1 MIWFLIVLVVII
13 ALGFSTFIIFLI
25 VKFIRWFFSPPKS
38 IPIVNANPNI
48 NEITS
53 SDKFKQFCSKRT
65 EYWNKI
71 IKEQKS
77 TGVFDESK
85 KIYEKG
91 EYRGIKYSIV
101 SNSVSNIDNENS
113 EADLLIQM
121 IIFSQL

>member
-1 MIWFLIVLVVII
+1 MVALIIFILII
-13 ALGFSTFIIFLI
+13 ALGFCVFIIFLI
-25 VKFIRWFFSPPKS
+25 VKFLKWVFSPPKS
-38 IPIVNANPNI
+38 APIVNANPNI

-53 SDKFKQFCSKRT
+53 SDKFKQFCSNRI

-91 EYRGIKYSIV
+91 EYKGIKYSIV
-101 SNSVSNIDNENS
+101 SNFVSNIDNENS

>member
-1 MIWFLIVLVVII
+1 MIWFLIVLVII
-13 ALGFSTFIIFLI
+13 ALGFCVFIIFLI
-25 VKFIRWFFSPPKS
+25 VKFLKWVFSSPKS
-38 IPIVNANPNI
+38 APVVNANPNI
-48 NEITS
+48 NEITN
-53 SDKFKQFCSKRT
+53 SDEFKQFSSNRI

>member
-1 MIWFLIVLVVII
+1 MVALIIFILII
-13 ALGFSTFIIFLI
+13 ALSFCVFIIFLI
-25 VKFIRWFFSPPKS
+25 VKFLRWFFSPPKS
-38 IPIVNANPNI
+38 APIVNTNPNI

-53 SDKFKQFCSKRT
+53 SDKFKQFCSNRI

-91 EYRGIKYSIV
+91 EYKGIKYNIVNNSGSSI
-101 SNSVSNIDNENS
+101 DDENS

>member
-1 MIWFLIVLVVII
+1 MIWFLIVLVII
-13 ALGFSTFIIFLI
+13 ALGFCVFIIFLI
-25 VKFIRWFFSPPKS
+25 VKFLKWVFSSPKS
-38 IPIVNANPNI
+38 TPVANANPNI
-48 NEITS
+48 NEITN
-53 SDKFKQFCSKRT
+53 SDEFKQFSSNRIK
-65 EYWNKI
+65 YWNKI

-101 SNSVSNIDNENS
+101 SNSGSIADVENS

-121 IIFSQL
+121 IIFSKL

>member
-1 MIWFLIVLVVII
+1 MIWFLIVLVII
-13 ALGFSTFIIFLI
+13 ALGSSAFIIFLI
-25 VKFIRWFFSPPKS
+25 VKFIKWVFSPPKS
-38 IPIVNANPNI
+38 APVINANPDI
-48 NEITS
+48 NEIIN
-53 SDKFKQFCSKRT
+53 SDRYKQFSSNRI

-85 KIYEKG
+85 KIYEEG
-91 EYRGIKYSIV
+91 EYKGIKYSIV